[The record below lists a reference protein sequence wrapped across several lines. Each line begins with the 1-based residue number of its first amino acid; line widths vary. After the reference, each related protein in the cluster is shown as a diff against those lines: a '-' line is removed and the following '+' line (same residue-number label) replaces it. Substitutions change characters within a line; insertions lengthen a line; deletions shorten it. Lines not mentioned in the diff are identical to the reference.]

1 MKLKF
6 LGTRGY
12 IEEKSRKHSMY
23 SSLLVN
29 GRVLFDWGK
38 TWKGK
43 LSKIKPKVIFITHAH
58 PDHAG
63 GLTSDIQLP
72 VYASGECFRQLKKL
86 GLADL
91 REIKPNRAITR
102 EGMKIMPYKV
112 THSLLAPAVGYR
124 VSDGKITFAYNPD
137 IVSIEKKNKV
147 LKGVDLYIGDGAT
160 LKRPLIRRKG
170 DKIFGHAAAST
181 QVNWCR
187 AFGIKKAI
195 FTHFGKGLVEMNERS
210 LKRRLREFGGKEVEV
225 ITAYDGMEIEV

>member
-1 MKLKF
+1 MRLKF

-12 IEEKSRKHSMY
+12 IEEKNKWHSKH

-43 LSKIKPKVIFITHAH
+43 LNKLKPKVIFITHAH

-63 GLTSDIQLP
+63 GLTSDIKLP

-86 GLADL
+86 SLTNL
-91 REIKPNRAITR
+91 REIKPGRVVSQ
-102 EGMKIMPYKV
+102 EGLKIMPYKV

-124 VSDGKITFAYNPD
+124 VSDGKAVFVYNPD
-137 IVSIEKKNKV
+137 IISIEKKNKI
-147 LKGVDLYIGDGAT
+147 LKGVNLYIGDGAT
-160 LKRPLIRRKG
+160 LKRSLVRRKG
-170 DKIFGHAAAST
+170 KKIFGHAAIST

-187 AFGIKKAI
+187 HFSIKKAI
-195 FTHFGKGLVEMNERS
+195 FTHFGKGAVEMNEKS
-210 LKRRLREFGGKEVEV
+210 LKRRLREFGEKEVEV
-225 ITAYDGMEIEV
+225 VAAYDGMTIEE